1 MLYER
6 KRCVAVR
13 GCAFG
18 SRAVLPSQLY
28 EIPILINIPI
38 VNSGSCHDR
47 RSQREVT
54 RHSEPE
60 IAVAAKNYQNL
71 AHCMIPRKCIQ
82 NSWG

>member
-54 RHSEPE
+54 RHCWRLLLLQRIIKILR
-60 IAVAAKNYQNL
+60 IA
-71 AHCMIPRKCIQ
+71 
-82 NSWG
+82 

>member
-1 MLYER
+1 MNE

-18 SRAVLPSQLY
+18 SRAVLPFY

-47 RSQREVT
+47 RSQREVI
-54 RHSEPE
+54 RH
-60 IAVAAKNYQNL
+60 
-71 AHCMIPRKCIQ
+71 C
-82 NSWG
+82 

>member
-38 VNSGSCHDR
+38 VNSGSC
-47 RSQREVT
+47 QM
-54 RHSEPE
+54 HSKLLGL
-60 IAVAAKNYQNL
+60 IRQ
-71 AHCMIPRKCIQ
+71 
-82 NSWG
+82 